1 MNNILISYFSA
12 SGTTKKVAE
21 DISMI
26 VNGDLFSIEPASPY
40 TNADLNWQDKSS
52 RTTIEMS
59 DKNCR
64 PEIKN
69 KVEDIEKYDKIILG
83 FPVWWYTA
91 PTIIN
96 TFLEENNF
104 IDKKI
109 YVFVTSGS
117 SPVDD
122 SFNDLKNMYPNLNF
136 ISGKRLT
143 GNESDSEIIDWIN

>member
-91 PTIIN
+91 PRIIN
-96 TFLEENNF
+96 TFLEENNLEG
-104 IDKKI
+104 KSI
-109 YVFVTSGS
+109 YVFVTSGGS
-117 SPVDD
+117 SFAG
-122 SFNDLKNMYPNLNF
+122 SLKDLKESYPNLNF
-136 ISGKRLT
+136 ISGKTFNDMVLT
-143 GNESDSEIIDWIN
+143 KDIKEWII